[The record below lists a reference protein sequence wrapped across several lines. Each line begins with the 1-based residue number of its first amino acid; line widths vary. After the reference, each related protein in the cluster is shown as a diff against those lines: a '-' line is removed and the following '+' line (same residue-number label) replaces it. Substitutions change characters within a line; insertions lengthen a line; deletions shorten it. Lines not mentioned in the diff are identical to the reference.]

1 MPRHMKDKEKTLW
14 DELVAMQAAPR
25 DAFNKDDVATIRR
38 TEASCE
44 GKVRHG
50 TKSAAIIALAKLRKM
65 PRRKLDK
72 PAPNG
77 FELYECRHCGGWH
90 VGTVGKGRK

>member
-1 MPRHMKDKEKTLW
+1 MMNEQQKTLW

-25 DAFNKDDVATIRR
+25 DTFNKDDAAKIRR
-38 TEASCE
+38 AEASCE

-50 TKSAAIIALAKLRKM
+50 TKSAAVVALAKLRKI

-72 PAPNG
+72 PASDG
-77 FELYECRHCGGWH
+77 FELYECRNCGGWH
-90 VGTVGKGRK
+90 FGTVGKGRK